1 MDTFNLALYLFYGTY
16 KGEKMKKESLEKAK
30 VIIVDAILKSNIEET
45 DKIEL
50 AMNIMT
56 FLDNYKEHLTIL
68 QQKTRHR

>member
-1 MDTFNLALYLFYGTY
+1 
-16 KGEKMKKESLEKAK
+16 MKKESLEKA
-30 VIIVDAILKSNIEET
+30 ISIVVEAILKSNIEET